1 MATFHESG
9 NAKNVANFQDLI
21 SFTTGYGPT
30 YNPANPAITLA
41 GLNTKHGA
49 AVTRLAD
56 VNTALAAWT
65 TAVNSREAIFDPFSA
80 FVTRIV
86 NAVQASAVP
95 PEVIADVRTIARKLT
110 GSRAKPKA
118 PDVPDDPATPED
130 ESFSSNSAS
139 QMSFDSRIENF
150 DKLIQLLAAQAGYA
164 PNEAELTVAGL
175 QTLHTSMKAANLAV
189 TNAYT
194 ALSNARIDRNKELYD
209 AITGLVTIALEVKA
223 YVKSLFGVSSMEY
236 QEISAI
242 QFTRP

>member
-1 MATFHESG
+1 MASTSETG
-9 NAKNVANFQDLI
+9 NAKNVANFEELI
-21 SFTTGYGPT
+21 SFATGYGAP
-30 YNPANPAITLA
+30 YNPAKPALTLVGLAAKHTA
-41 GLNTKHGA
+41 G
-49 AVTRLAD
+49 VTALSD
-56 VNTALAAWT
+56 VNAAFAVWV
-65 TAVNSREAIFDPFSA
+65 TAVNTREAIFDPFSA
-80 FVTRIV
+80 FVTRIG

-95 PEVIADVRTIARKLT
+95 PEVIADVKTIIRKLQ
-110 GSRAKPKA
+110 GRRAKPK
-118 PDVPDDPATPED
+118 VQDDPSTPED
-130 ESFSSNSAS
+130 ESASSISAS
-139 QMSFDSRIENF
+139 QLSFDSRIENF